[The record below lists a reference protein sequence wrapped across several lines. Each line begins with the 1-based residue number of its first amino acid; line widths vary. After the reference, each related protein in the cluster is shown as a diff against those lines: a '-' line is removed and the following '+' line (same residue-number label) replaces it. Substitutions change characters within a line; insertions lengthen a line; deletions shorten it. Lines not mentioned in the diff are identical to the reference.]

1 MEKSTLKF
9 QLGLAV
15 ILGSVWGLSEAAL
28 GMGLKACA
36 SSVSGSLMTGVALF
50 FIAAGW
56 AATRRWFVPLLIVLV
71 ASCFKL
77 FDALILAL
85 PVVHG
90 AIGNPIF
97 AFWLEGLAFVLLV
110 VVFGR
115 RGFTRR
121 SSRML
126 LGGGSALIAVG
137 LFPLVKFATTVPACL
152 YPGTAVPLS
161 IMFAPVAI
169 VLSSVTVPLGFYL
182 VERLLA
188 DAEGSGPILQNKAFR
203 YLVSPATLVICL
215 VLVFLFRLAVPMA
228 FS

>member
-15 ILGSVWGLSEAAL
+15 ILGSVWGLSEVAL
-28 GMGLKACA
+28 GMGLRACA

-50 FIAAGW
+50 FITVGW
-56 AATRRWFVPLLIVLV
+56 VATRRMFVPLLIVLI
-71 ASCFKL
+71 ASFFKL
-77 FDALILAL
+77 FDALILSL
-85 PVVHG
+85 PIIHG

-97 AFWLEGLAFVLLV
+97 AFWMEGLAFIVLIAV
-110 VVFGR
+110 ISR
-115 RGFTRR
+115 RGFAKR

-126 LGGGSALIAVG
+126 LGGGSALIAVS
-137 LFPLVKFATTVPACL
+137 LFPLVKFATTVPACVH
-152 YPGTAVPLS
+152 PGTAVPLS

-169 VLSSVTVPLGFYL
+169 VLSMVTVPLGFYV

-188 DAEGSGPILQNKAFR
+188 DSKAAGPVIQNRAIR
-203 YLVSPATLVICL
+203 HLISPATMIICL
-215 VLVFLFRLAVPMA
+215 VLVFLFRLAVPMS